1 MGHRVENLHDIKL
14 SHPCNKNWNETFNIF
29 FHNIIHK
36 HFLQRILSRTLVQ
49 QRSKVNKNP
58 YLSVVMFDVLCD
70 THEVLQL
77 SNEFSSSV
85 TFGVEWKV
93 KGKKYENMNEENT

>member
-1 MGHRVENLHDIKL
+1 
-14 SHPCNKNWNETFNIF
+14 
-29 FHNIIHK
+29 
-36 HFLQRILSRTLVQ
+36 
-49 QRSKVNKNP
+49 
-58 YLSVVMFDVLCD
+58 MFDVLCD

-93 KGKKYENMNEENT
+93 KGKKYKNMNEENTWGKTSWENF